1 MQQWTYAEG
10 IVNCMVDFQTVSVVL
25 SYDAMDAG
33 TIRRRALPSPRR
45 ARRGNPNQA
54 PHGRGFAHRTGRR
67 GGGSEGHPAQTGV
80 CRRHYAR
87 RLQRTGHPARTGARP
102 RSRDPCAHTGTA
114 PRRRQGRHPVCH
126 GAMSPETKGPEPDR
140 GIKVH
145 RVVAKS
151 TLFSKISTPPAPHRT
166 AAQENFGTGAVAGPY
181 GQILQIATSVP
192 HERSW
197 HSARRE
203 NRTTRAWIPQG
214 NKKAQVQLR
223 RASPIVPPLKT
234 SGRPGNLMP
243 L

>member
-1 MQQWTYAEG
+1 MA
-10 IVNCMVDFQTVSVVL
+10 IRSP
-25 SYDAMDAG
+25 SIDAG
-33 TIRRRALPSPRR
+33 TIRRGALPSPRR

-67 GGGSEGHPAQTGV
+67 GGGSE
-80 CRRHYAR
+80 
-87 RLQRTGHPARTGARP
+87 GHPARTGARP

-126 GAMSPETKGPEPDR
+126 GAMSPETKGAEPDR
-140 GIKVH
+140 GIKEH
-145 RVVAKS
+145 RIVAKS
-151 TLFSKISTPPAPHRT
+151 ALLSKISTPPAPPST
-166 AAQENFGTGAVAGPY
+166 PGQENFGTGAVAGPY
-181 GQILQIATSVP
+181 GPMLQIATSVP

-223 RASPIVPPLKT
+223 RVSPIWYPPFRTLD
-234 SGRPGNLMP
+234 GPDLHMGM
-243 L
+243 